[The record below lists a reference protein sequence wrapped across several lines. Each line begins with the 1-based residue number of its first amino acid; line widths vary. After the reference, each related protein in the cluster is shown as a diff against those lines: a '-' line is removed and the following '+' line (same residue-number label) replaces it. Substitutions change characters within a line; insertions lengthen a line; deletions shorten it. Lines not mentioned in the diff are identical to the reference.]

1 MGGRQ
6 RGMGVRRPGLVGALP
21 GQCRR
26 GKRRRADVGGV
37 AAAGRA
43 GVAIGYGA
51 QAVDEEEHHVAAGIG
66 GAVEQRHRRCR
77 RQRGV
82 LPHPP
87 LVPRS
92 QLRHRRDLR
101 QQPPQHLRVD
111 AFHGGTDRARL
122 RPDPADGLPYHVAGH
137 PLPHHG
143 ESRGTAQLDFY
154 RSILG
159 EGVQLERARLR
170 GSKTMKRNHLV
181 LIKRLLA
188 YGLAANLAAQPAFAQ
203 VTISQ
208 LPLASA
214 GGNNIVP
221 NVLFTLDNSGSM
233 AWQFVP
239 DYVDPA
245 TVLAVSGSNSSPNNP
260 CMTNS
265 TGSTLCV
272 EGDAPYS
279 AGGEF
284 AMNGVGYDPNF
295 TYLAGIDSNGVCMR
309 NGQTDSAPPAP
320 LTANTLVSGTDDV
333 PHAAM
338 SAGQFPYRT
347 NRSNASFNIVS
358 GAQTMVFGLPEMMP
372 IGSFVRSGSTVTA
385 TTVEAH
391 GLTTSDKV
399 FVTSGT
405 AGLSVT
411 CVAVNSTANANTFTY
426 TSGSSGAI

>member
-1 MGGRQ
+1 
-6 RGMGVRRPGLVGALP
+6 
-21 GQCRR
+21 
-26 GKRRRADVGGV
+26 
-37 AAAGRA
+37 
-43 GVAIGYGA
+43 
-51 QAVDEEEHHVAAGIG
+51 
-66 GAVEQRHRRCR
+66 
-77 RQRGV
+77 
-82 LPHPP
+82 
-87 LVPRS
+87 
-92 QLRHRRDLR
+92 
-101 QQPPQHLRVD
+101 
-111 AFHGGTDRARL
+111 
-122 RPDPADGLPYHVAGH
+122 
-137 PLPHHG
+137 
-143 ESRGTAQLDFY
+143 
-154 RSILG
+154 
-159 EGVQLERARLR
+159 
-170 GSKTMKRNHLV
+170 MKRNHLV

-221 NVLFTLDNSGSM
+221 NLLFTLDNSGSM

-245 TVLAVSGSNSSPNNP
+245 TLIAVTGVNSSPNNP
-260 CMTNS
+260 CMSNS
-265 TGSTLCV
+265 TESTLCV
-272 EGDAPYS
+272 EGDPGYS

-295 TYLAGIDSNGVCMR
+295 TYLAGIDSNGQPHINPPSGTLTPATTPRDAYTASSGTIDVTTAIQDRKYCNSNGVCMR
-309 NGQTDSAPPAP
+309 NGQTDSAPPAT

-333 PHAAM
+333 GHAM

-372 IGSFVRSGSTVTA
+372 IGSFARAGSAVTA

-405 AGLSVT
+405 GGLNVT
-411 CVAVNSTANANTFTY
+411 CVPVASTANANTFTY
-426 TSGSSGAI
+426 TSGSSGTIAATSASYRKCASGAFQRPGSSGNINV